1 MDSGLP
7 ASWYALDVFDS
18 AFPTVQTATRTVGSP
33 WGGAQAPMHSRARFI
48 SPTVHR
54 SLILSVVVMAPSA
67 RSCVTQG
74 AMLPEIQTGISWT
87 GARSREMRLGRP
99 PIQGCRGLLWHV
111 IRPRQ
116 QDSLRG
122 ASDDGPGHPTHGPG
136 TGGGMGAFSMVP
148 APGEPRQ
155 PMLERINPSTW
166 PQASGSYSAAA
177 ASPSGTGQLRWSQA

>member
-1 MDSGLP
+1 MTIIVPSEFSARV
-7 ASWYALDVFDS
+7 ASDHVEPPRRQHNPPRENRPEGAVD
-18 AFPTVQTATRTVGSP
+18 TADTMRIEG
-33 WGGAQAPMHSRARFI
+33 
-48 SPTVHR
+48 R

-99 PIQGCRGLLWHV
+99 PRRGCRGLLWHV